1 MEPYRQLLA
10 GGVKASDS
18 ILLAPHTNPFTGFF
32 YSLRNGHIFNSYIS
46 LVAILCEP
54 LIIALSNIPFKAG
67 LAFTAYRASTYVT
80 IGILSMILLGII
92 WMLCRKRMPHLVRR
106 PDTVASVLLFLCGS
120 SMLEDFKGMAL
131 MDRKERDAMINRWD
145 KRYAIGTVV
154 GVDGVEREGIDESL
168 FVSRLTR

>member
-10 GGVKASDS
+10 GGAKASDS
-18 ILLAPHTNPFTGFF
+18 ILLAPHTNPFTGLF

-54 LIIALSNIPFKAG
+54 LIIALANIPFKAG
-67 LAFTAYRASTYVT
+67 LTFTAYQASTYVT
-80 IGILSMILLGII
+80 IGILSMMLMGII
-92 WMLCRKRMPHLVRR
+92 WMLCRKRTPELIRK

-131 MDRKERDAMINRWD
+131 MNRKERDVIINRWD
-145 KRYAIGTVV
+145 KRYAIGSVI

-168 FVSRLTR
+168 FVGEPAR